1 MHPAGQTS
9 YSTCPSPNCST
20 SLFAEYK
27 LLGRRFSFGNE
38 VDHPSIMV
46 SKQAWGILYSDF
58 SFNANNDADSLEKLL
73 QDSSVGSHSGVY
85 AASIIFL
92 TSEILNLVFQVRAP
106 PHSQPRS

>member
-1 MHPAGQTS
+1 MCS
-9 YSTCPSPNCST
+9 NPNCST
-20 SLFAEYK
+20 SYFAEYK
-27 LLGRRFSFGNE
+27 LLGRRISFGNE

-73 QDSSVGSHSGVY
+73 QDSSVRSHSGVC

-92 TSEILNLVFQVRAP
+92 TSKILNYVLQLRAP
-106 PHSQPRS
+106 PHSQPHSQHPCH